1 MHKAQGR
8 VGRLVSI
15 GQELDV
21 QLSSFSN
28 GPEGPNRAITHHDN
42 ISPKCSKT
50 RCGFNILSN
59 LLSTEQSTKVPN
71 KDQHY
76 RPLGPQL

>member
-71 KDQHY
+71 KD
-76 RPLGPQL
+76 